1 MDLNWVYG
9 AHFVQPIEI
18 KVFALLSQ
26 SNFGNPFGSNEVSF
40 SHDKCP
46 VRLPLLV
53 CSMLKHIRN
62 LLLVRG
68 FIFVLIES
76 YFVLPKNLLS
86 TYNFMA
92 LYHPTTWPIRYIVYT
107 YCVMIYI
114 NIQLKF
120 SWKLTFFF
128 SGRYFTVCEHS
139 RLTSAASWVPPE
151 KCLRLKPNHSIL
163 RCQSARL

>member
-9 AHFVQPIEI
+9 AHFVQPIET

-26 SNFGNPFGSNEVSF
+26 SNFGNPLGQIKWVFLMINAQ
-40 SHDKCP
+40 
-46 VRLPLLV
+46 
-53 CSMLKHIRN
+53 LKHIRN

-76 YFVLPKNLLS
+76 YFVLPKNLLK
-86 TYNFMA
+86 Y
-92 LYHPTTWPIRYIVYT
+92 LVTTLWRTVPPNHLTNKIYSIVYT

-128 SGRYFTVCEHS
+128 SGRYFTVCEYS
-139 RLTSAASWVPPE
+139 RLTSAASWVPPPYWDVNLPDFRHR
-151 KCLRLKPNHSIL
+151 LRLATLVPFLYK
-163 RCQSARL
+163 

>member
-1 MDLNWVYG
+1 MCATINGPKLSLWGTFCSANQDQGLYT
-9 AHFVQPIEI
+9 AQPI
-18 KVFALLSQ
+18 KLWK
-26 SNFGNPFGSNEVSF
+26 PFGSNEVSF

-76 YFVLPKNLLS
+76 YFVLPKNLLK
-86 TYNFMA
+86 Y
-92 LYHPTTWPIRYIVYT
+92 LVTTLWHAVPPNHLTNKIYSIVYT

-139 RLTSAASWVPPE
+139 RLTSAASWVPP
-151 KCLRLKPNHSIL
+151 PY
-163 RCQSARL
+163 

>member
-9 AHFVQPIEI
+9 AHFVQPIET

-26 SNFGNPFGSNEVSF
+26 SNFGNPLGQIKWVFLMINAQ
-40 SHDKCP
+40 
-46 VRLPLLV
+46 
-53 CSMLKHIRN
+53 LKHIRN